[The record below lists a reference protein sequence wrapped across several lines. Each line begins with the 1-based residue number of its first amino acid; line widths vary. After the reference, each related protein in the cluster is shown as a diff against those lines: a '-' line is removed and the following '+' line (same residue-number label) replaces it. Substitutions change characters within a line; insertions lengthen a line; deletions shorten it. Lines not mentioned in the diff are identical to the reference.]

1 MSIFSE
7 QVNIFSKFTEEI
19 QLDTHID
26 EINVLQKQL
35 MLPAIK
41 HKWVSRLIENKRKL
55 NNLISK
61 KDKIKK
67 EVLEQ
72 LTEKGLPPNLPKTS
86 LEQKIKDS
94 DVYKKIEEEISDTTL
109 VIEYLEKVET
119 ILRSMTYDIKNIIDI
134 NKLETT

>member
-1 MSIFSE
+1 MSIFSD

-86 LEQKIKDS
+86 LEQKIKES

-109 VIEYLEKVET
+109 IIEYLEKVET